1 MIESH
6 TQFFAALADAGF
18 PVSSVAAIRERF
30 DSLPT
35 TLAELLLAWIPRLD
49 DVRSQE
55 SVAWALLAA
64 PKGTLDGAKLA
75 ALFDAAA
82 SDDLKHALAAVIHQT
97 RPRNLDEWLLAA
109 VRDRSSGTAR
119 SHLAAAVSK
128 MLPPERAIPALL
140 EVFADAPLAAAHPLG
155 KIGDARVQEILVTAL
170 TTATGPLRRELRQA
184 IARIKR
190 RLAKAR

>member
-1 MIESH
+1 MTSRSPGRCPGLAYGCPVGAEYKPLWNLERLTLSMIESH

-82 SDDLKHALAAVIHQT
+82 SDDLKHALAAVIHHGA
-97 RPRNLDEWLLAA
+97 L
-109 VRDRSSGTAR
+109 VRG
-119 SHLAAAVSK
+119 
-128 MLPPERAIPALL
+128 
-140 EVFADAPLAAAHPLG
+140 
-155 KIGDARVQEILVTAL
+155 IL
-170 TTATGPLRRELRQA
+170 
-184 IARIKR
+184 
-190 RLAKAR
+190 